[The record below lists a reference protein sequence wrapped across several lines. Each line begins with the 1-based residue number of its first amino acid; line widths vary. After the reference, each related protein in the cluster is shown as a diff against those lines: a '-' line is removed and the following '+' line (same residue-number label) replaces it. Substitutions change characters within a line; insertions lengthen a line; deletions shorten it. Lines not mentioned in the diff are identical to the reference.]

1 MPGPPKHLLLEQHAK
16 LIQPPQASQTFSGSG
31 SVFSTSLID
40 GDECPL
46 SIPQPASNDKTSF
59 HLLAYEYVE
68 YYVKPNRE
76 LPREVVRILK
86 KDVLPYWGTR
96 DARTITSRE
105 IIERLD
111 TIVARGAP

>member
-1 MPGPPKHLLLEQHAK
+1 
-16 LIQPPQASQTFSGSG
+16 
-31 SVFSTSLID
+31 LID

-68 YYVKPNRE
+68 YYVKPHRE

-86 KDVLPYWGTR
+86 KDVLPYWRTR

-105 IIERLD
+105 IVERLD
-111 TIVARGAP
+111 TIVARGAPVMANRTAAILTQLVRFGVHRSIVASSPVS